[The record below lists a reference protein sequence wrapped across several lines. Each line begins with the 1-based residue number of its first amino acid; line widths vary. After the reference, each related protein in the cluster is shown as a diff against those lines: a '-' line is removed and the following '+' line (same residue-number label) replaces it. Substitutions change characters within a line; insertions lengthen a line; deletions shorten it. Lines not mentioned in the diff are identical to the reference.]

1 MRLPII
7 LDTDPGIDDA
17 AAIAAALFAPELD
30 LQLMTTVAGNVS
42 VEKTTRNALQLL
54 HFWNADVPLAQGASM
69 PLVRPL
75 RDAASVHGESG
86 MEGYDFVEHQRQ
98 PLAKPAFQAIRDALM
113 HAAEPITLVAIGPL
127 TNIALLLTQYPEC
140 VFNIRRLVIMGGSAG
155 RGNFTP
161 NAEFNIAIDPE
172 AAAKVFHSGLE
183 IVMCGLDVTN
193 RALLAA
199 DYLATLPTLNQ
210 TGKMLH
216 ALFSHYRSGSMSSGL
231 RMHDLCAIAWLAR
244 RNCSLSSRALWRW
257 RRRGLDRRHHGG
269 GYRRTTG
276 PAGERPG
283 GAGYRRRRV
292 SALGGGG
299 DCPGAV
305 IYHSIFKERSN
316 DLWTGVFERLERDL

>member
-1 MRLPII
+1 MRLPIV

-69 PLVRPL
+69 PLLRPL

-86 MEGYDFVEHQRQ
+86 MEGYEFVEHRCQ
-98 PLAKPAFQAIRDALM
+98 PLPKPAFQAIRDALM
-113 HAAEPITLVAIGPL
+113 HAPEPMTLVAIGPL

-140 VFNIRRLVIMGGSAG
+140 RFNIRRLVIMGGSAG

-172 AAAKVFHSGLE
+172 SAAKVFQSGLE

-193 RALLAA
+193 QAILAPE
-199 DYLATLPTLNQ
+199 YLATLPTLNR

-216 ALFSHYRSGSMSSGL
+216 ALFSHYRSGSMEIGL
-231 RMHDLCAIAWLAR
+231 RMHDLCAIAWLVRPELFTLKSCFVAVETQGSWTAGTTVVDIEGR
-244 RNCSLSSRALWRW
+244 LGQPANASVALDLDVAGFQRW
-257 RRRGLDRRHHGG
+257 VAEVL
-269 GYRRTTG
+269 
-276 PAGERPG
+276 
-283 GAGYRRRRV
+283 
-292 SALGGGG
+292 ALA
-299 DCPGAV
+299 P
-305 IYHSIFKERSN
+305 
-316 DLWTGVFERLERDL
+316 

>member
-86 MEGYDFVEHQRQ
+86 MEGYEFVEHDRQ
-98 PLAKPAFQAIRDALM
+98 AMAKPAFQAIRDALM
-113 HAAEPITLVAIGPL
+113 HAPQPVTLVAIGPL
-127 TNIALLLTQYPEC
+127 TNIALLLTHYPEC
-140 VFNIRRLVIMGGSAG
+140 VFNIHRLVIMGGSAG

-172 AAAKVFHSGLE
+172 AAAKVFQSGLE

-193 RALLAA
+193 QAMLAP
-199 DYLATLPTLNQ
+199 DYLATLPQLNQ

-216 ALFSHYRSGSMSSGL
+216 ALFSHYRSGTICALLPGWCARNCLPCSRVSWRLKPRANIPRVRRWWTSKDAWGIRQMRRLRWILTLRDSSSGWQRCWHWPL
-231 RMHDLCAIAWLAR
+231 
-244 RNCSLSSRALWRW
+244 
-257 RRRGLDRRHHGG
+257 
-269 GYRRTTG
+269 
-276 PAGERPG
+276 E
-283 GAGYRRRRV
+283 
-292 SALGGGG
+292 
-299 DCPGAV
+299 AV
-305 IYHSIFKERSN
+305 IRPAICRQN
-316 DLWTGVFERLERDL
+316 

>member
-30 LQLMTTVAGNVS
+30 LQLMT
-42 VEKTTRNALQLL
+42 
-54 HFWNADVPLAQGASM
+54 DVPLAQGASM

-161 NAEFNIAIDPE
+161 LSQRQHEQWSAHARLVRYCVAGPPGT
-172 AAAKVFHSGLE
+172 VHSPAVL
-183 IVMCGLDVTN
+183 CGGGD
-193 RALLAA
+193 AG
-199 DYLATLPTLNQ
+199 D
-210 TGKMLH
+210 
-216 ALFSHYRSGSMSSGL
+216 
-231 RMHDLCAIAWLAR
+231 
-244 RNCSLSSRALWRW
+244 
-257 RRRGLDRRHHGG
+257 LDRRHHGG

-283 GAGYRRRRV
+283 GAGHRRRRV